1 MDTRDVLADA
11 YGRIRQT
18 AHRAAGGLDAAGLA
32 FRPDPGANSVAW
44 LVWHLTRI
52 QDDHIADLAGHDQ
65 TWIDQGWHQWLGLPL
80 EATDTGFGHTA
91 EQVDLVRPDS
101 PDLLLAYHD
110 AVTERTLTYLA
121 TVEPGELARVVDASY
136 DPPTTVGVRLVSV
149 LSDNLQHAGQA
160 RYVRGILDR
169 RR

>member
-18 AHRAAGGLDAAGLA
+18 VHHAAADLDATDLA

-52 QDDHIADLAGHDQ
+52 QDDHIAEIAGHEQ
-65 TWIDQGWHQWLGLPL
+65 TWIGDGWHHWLATAL
-80 EATDTGFGHTA
+80 EPTDTGFGHTA
-91 EQVDLVRPDS
+91 EQVALVQPDS

-110 AVTERTLTYLA
+110 AVAERTQAYLA
-121 TVEPGELARVVDASY
+121 TVEPGELARVIDASY

-160 RYVRGILDR
+160 RYVRGILER